1 MAELVDR
8 NISEDWASKVKNN
21 CVCFLNPRD
30 NIDNPPENIMNTEA
44 ACKIWLKGDCWK
56 NRKEYVTYLMHVRI

>member
-21 CVCFLNPRD
+21 FVCFGNPIIITDRD
-30 NIDNPPENIMNTEA
+30 NIDKPPENIMNTEVT
-44 ACKIWLKGDCWK
+44 CKIWLKGDGWK
-56 NRKEYVTYLMHVRI
+56 K